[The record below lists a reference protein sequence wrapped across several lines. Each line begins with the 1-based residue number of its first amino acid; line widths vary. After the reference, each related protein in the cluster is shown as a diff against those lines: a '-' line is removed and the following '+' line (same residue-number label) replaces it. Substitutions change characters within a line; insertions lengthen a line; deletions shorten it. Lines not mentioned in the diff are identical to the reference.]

1 VVILVGLPLGI
12 DPQVFISQ
20 IIAFLILFG
29 LLSVVA
35 YKPLLKM
42 LDNRANKVKESMEM
56 AESVKQQSMN
66 AENEVKKQL
75 VAASQK
81 GQELIAAATATSDE
95 IRAKAQE
102 LARKDAEALISRAR
116 EAINS
121 ERDTAIDEIRKEF
134 SDLTILAA
142 GKVIGETL
150 DKKSHKE
157 LIDKILKESQTMKK
171 G

>member
-1 VVILVGLPLGI
+1 MEALGI
-12 DPQVFISQ
+12 NLPVLISQ

-42 LDNRANKVKESMEM
+42 LDERANKIKESMDL
-56 AESVKQQSMN
+56 AEEVKQQSKN
-66 AENEVKKQL
+66 AEQEVKNQL
-75 VAASQK
+75 SSASKK
-81 GQELIAAATATSDE
+81 GQELITMANTTSDE

-102 LARKDAEALISRAR
+102 LAKKDADLIILRAR
-116 EAINS
+116 EAINA
-121 ERDTAIDEIRKEF
+121 ERDSAIDELRREF

-157 LIDKILKESQTMKK
+157 LIDKILNESQSMKK

>member
-1 VVILVGLPLGI
+1 MGILAELPLGLNPSI
-12 DPQVFISQ
+12 FISQ
-20 IIAFLILFG
+20 VIAFLILFV
-29 LLSVVA
+29 LLWVAA

-42 LDNRANKVKESMEM
+42 LDERAKRIKDSMEM
-56 AESVKQQSMN
+56 AENVKQQSEN

-75 VAASQK
+75 QAANQK
-81 GQELIAAATATSDE
+81 GQELITSASAASDD

-102 LARKDAEALISRAR
+102 LARKDAEILIAKAK
-116 EAINS
+116 EAINA
-121 ERDTAIDEIRKEF
+121 ERDTAIDELRKEF

-150 DKKSHKE
+150 DKQSHKE
-157 LIDKILKESQTMKK
+157 LIDKILKDSQSLKK

>member
-1 VVILVGLPLGI
+1 MEALGI
-12 DPQVFISQ
+12 NGPVLISQ
-20 IIAFLILFG
+20 LISFLILFG

-42 LDNRANKVKESMEM
+42 LDERAAKVKESMEM
-56 AESVKQQSMN
+56 AENAKQQSLH
-66 AENEVKKQL
+66 AEEEVKKQIQI
-75 VAASQK
+75 ASRQ
-81 GQELIAAATATSDE
+81 GQELIAQATLTSDE
-95 IRAKAQE
+95 IRGKARE
-102 LARKDAEALISRAR
+102 LAKKDAEELILRAR
-116 EAINS
+116 EAINA
-121 ERDTAIDEIRKEF
+121 ERDTAIDELRREF

-157 LIDKILKESQTMKK
+157 LIDKILQESQTLKK

>member
-1 VVILVGLPLGI
+1 MDALGI
-12 DPQVFISQ
+12 NIPVLISQ
-20 IIAFLILFG
+20 VIAFLILFG

-42 LDNRANKVKESMEM
+42 LDERANKIKESMDM
-56 AESVKQQSMN
+56 AENVKQQSLH
-66 AENEVKKQL
+66 AEEEVQKQL

-81 GQELIAAATATSDE
+81 GQELIAVATTTSDE
-95 IRAKAQE
+95 IRAKAQD
-102 LARKDAEALISRAR
+102 LAKKDADALILRAR
-116 EAINS
+116 DAIS
-121 ERDTAIDEIRKEF
+121 AERDTAIDELRREF

-150 DKKSHKE
+150 DKQSHKE
-157 LIDKILKESQTMKK
+157 LIDKILKESQTLKK

>member
-1 VVILVGLPLGI
+1 MEALGI
-12 DPQVFISQ
+12 NGPVLISQ
-20 IIAFLILFG
+20 IISFLILFG

-42 LDNRANKVKESMEM
+42 LDNRADKVKESMEM

-75 VAASQK
+75 VVASQK
-81 GQELIAAATATSDE
+81 AQELIAAATATSDE

-121 ERDTAIDEIRKEF
+121 ERDTAIDEIRREF

-150 DKKSHKE
+150 DKKAHKE
-157 LIDKILKESQTMKK
+157 LIDKILKESQTIKK